1 MFPYHAVGGTGAGA
15 ARARCG
21 WRLIRRSRYRRTLA
35 TFLAALTER
44 LLRHPA
50 RILVSSARLPSPSPG
65 TRLASTTTTQLASL
79 TAATAHLLEKRML
92 HMRLLHAY
100 RVLQTDAPSR
110 CSHAHG
116 PSIPGPGS
124 PAAAQAVEPCACPS
138 SAPQVCRLRPKGHA
152 CRRTPLLRVNRADA
166 AALAAPPHACSD
178 YACPPV
184 VAPRMH
190 NSNQSESE
198 R

>member
-79 TAATAHLLEKRML
+79 HSCHSSSAREAHVAYEAAACVQSTTDGCA
-92 HMRLLHAY
+92 
-100 RVLQTDAPSR
+100 LQMQPCARPVYPRAWQPRSCASGR
-110 CSHAHG
+110 ALCLPLIGAASL
-116 PSIPGPGS
+116 
-124 PAAAQAVEPCACPS
+124 PAAPERP
-138 SAPQVCRLRPKGHA
+138 RLP
-152 CRRTPLLRVNRADA
+152 
-166 AALAAPPHACSD
+166 
-178 YACPPV
+178 
-184 VAPRMH
+184 
-190 NSNQSESE
+190 
-198 R
+198 